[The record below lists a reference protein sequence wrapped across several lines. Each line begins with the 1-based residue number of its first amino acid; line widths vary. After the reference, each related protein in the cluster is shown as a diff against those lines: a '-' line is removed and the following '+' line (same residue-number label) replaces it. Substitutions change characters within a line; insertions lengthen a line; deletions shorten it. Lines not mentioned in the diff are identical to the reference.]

1 MKDSGLVRIKLVIC
15 QNITF
20 TSKQFNGGTVS
31 YDLIK
36 PIQPDLISDH
46 TFIGYI
52 VSEQIAGTTNKV
64 KTLLVQRITKNQGIA
79 TFNSENESG
88 IKIAGIDK

>member
-1 MKDSGLVRIKLVIC
+1 MS
-15 QNITF
+15 ITF
-20 TSKQFNGGTVS
+20 TSKQFNGGTVR

-36 PIQPDLISDH
+36 PIQSDLISDH
-46 TFIGYI
+46 KFIGYI

-64 KTLLVQRITKNQGIA
+64 KTLLVQRITKNQGIV
-79 TFNSENESG
+79 TFDSENESG